1 MWQARN
7 KQRGLDVATLI
18 VHTMG
23 TERLL
28 DALSDLYS
36 DNDPQGHAE
45 TLGILLGQLALAPR
59 TASAWMEPVRRRIVE
74 EGDVAAVL
82 GVALTA
88 LSAGSL
94 FDPKSAMR
102 LARVVSRAL
111 QAADVMKEGFDL
123 AFLDLTGPSAVTQG
137 LYGLDRNARLK
148 AVLGSPAGFASSI
161 QATFADGQ
169 SAIGTLRDS
178 AALSPTNRTQ
188 YGPVAAAAA
197 ALAGSPEPEEPQ
209 PGQPATVNGVP
220 SSYYGDR
227 CSWARSWELDL
238 VGFSARLQ

>member
-82 GVALTA
+82 G
-88 LSAGSL
+88 
-94 FDPKSAMR
+94 FP
-102 LARVVSRAL
+102 
-111 QAADVMKEGFDL
+111 
-123 AFLDLTGPSAVTQG
+123 
-137 LYGLDRNARLK
+137 
-148 AVLGSPAGFASSI
+148 
-161 QATFADGQ
+161 
-169 SAIGTLRDS
+169 
-178 AALSPTNRTQ
+178 
-188 YGPVAAAAA
+188 
-197 ALAGSPEPEEPQ
+197 
-209 PGQPATVNGVP
+209 
-220 SSYYGDR
+220 
-227 CSWARSWELDL
+227 
-238 VGFSARLQ
+238 